1 MKKEIWVLVKPH
13 DLSYTRSE
21 AEKIVKN
28 LSKRWRVELE
38 PADKLID
45 FGCGKERKYI
55 VYGDSKNIKS
65 FERELNDLLF
75 TI

>member
-1 MKKEIWVLVKPH
+1 LKKEIWVLVKPH

-38 PADKLID
+38 PADKLLILD
-45 FGCGKERKYI
+45 VERKE
-55 VYGDSKNIKS
+55 NI
-65 FERELNDLLF
+65 
-75 TI
+75 